1 MKGKVSSWLKP
12 TPFYTDRG
20 GEPGCVIR
28 LQELQEADDADRI
41 RNRKRA
47 ANAHGEIHEGDHG
60 DQPGVT
66 EKIGE
71 RNYLCGGILT

>member
-12 TPFYTDRG
+12 NPFYTDRG

-28 LQELQEADDADRI
+28 LQELNEADDADRI

-47 ANAHGEIHEGDHG
+47 ANDHGEIREGDHG
-60 DQPGVT
+60 DLSGVT